1 MEGRGLYAGAN
12 AGTNGASLYASW
24 AENGGW
30 NYGGGYKKQLLGI
43 NYDENSSSLLTL
55 QLFELGNITLIGQL
69 KADQFY
75 LDNMKGMNDF
85 IDDGGD
91 DTFVL
96 AGHGRIVNGIPTGEI
111 LINDK
116 WYNAEALVELLPD
129 IGYKPGQDIRLI
141 SCSNAVLAENLS
153 KLMLKIS
160 VTGPTTNVRY
170 SGVLG
175 AFFGIGPW
183 LKSNGTWNT
192 FQNGKLIGVTKD
204 E

>member
-1 MEGRGLYAGAN
+1 MQVQMLEQMVQVFMLAGLKMEAG
-12 AGTNGASLYASW
+12 SM
-24 AENGGW
+24 
-30 NYGGGYKKQLLGI
+30 GGGMGLKR
-43 NYDENSSSLLTL
+43 
-55 QLFELGNITLIGQL
+55 GNITLIGQL

-96 AGHGRIVNGIPTGEI
+96 AGHARIVNGIPTGEI

-141 SCSNAVLAENLS
+141 SC
-153 KLMLKIS
+153 
-160 VTGPTTNVRY
+160 RY

-183 LKSNGTWNT
+183 LKSNGTWNV